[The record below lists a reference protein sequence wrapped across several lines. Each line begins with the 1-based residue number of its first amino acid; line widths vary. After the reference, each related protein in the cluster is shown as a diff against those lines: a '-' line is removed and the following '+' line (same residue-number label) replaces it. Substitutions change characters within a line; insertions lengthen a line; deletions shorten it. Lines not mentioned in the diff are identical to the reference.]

1 MTVKELTLT
10 DNYEIVHLGDPEAV
24 ISEPYCCDLLSIA
37 MGNAPAASAWCTVM
51 SNMNTLAVA
60 SLTECVAD
68 VMIHRNQN
76 AWLHSAVENS
86 TVHELLLQWS
96 VPFQAEKEF
105 RTHSL
110 LSGLQDSF
118 CMNCDLSVQSDPDQ

>member
-37 MGNAPAASAWCTVM
+37 MGNAPATSAWCTVM

-60 SLTECVAD
+60 ALTDTACVILAEGAVLD
-68 VMIHRNQN
+68 DAARKKAIDQEITVLSTDMPIFEAALEIHGM
-76 AWLHSAVENS
+76 
-86 TVHELLLQWS
+86 
-96 VPFQAEKEF
+96 
-105 RTHSL
+105 
-110 LSGLQDSF
+110 LS
-118 CMNCDLSVQSDPDQ
+118 

>member
-51 SNMNTLAVA
+51 SNMNT
-60 SLTECVAD
+60 
-68 VMIHRNQN
+68 
-76 AWLHSAVENS
+76 
-86 TVHELLLQWS
+86 
-96 VPFQAEKEF
+96 PG
-105 RTHSL
+105 
-110 LSGLQDSF
+110 SGLSNGM
-118 CMNCDLSVQSDPDQ
+118 CLRNSLS

>member
-37 MGNAPAASAWCTVM
+37 MGNAPATSAWCTVM

-60 SLTECVAD
+60 VSNGMCLRNSLSQCF
-68 VMIHRNQN
+68 H
-76 AWLHSAVENS
+76 
-86 TVHELLLQWS
+86 
-96 VPFQAEKEF
+96 
-105 RTHSL
+105 
-110 LSGLQDSF
+110 
-118 CMNCDLSVQSDPDQ
+118 